1 MYDETNCLNIL
12 MNRPNMLLLMYN
24 SNMSKHIIIIDNFSR
39 HYLKED
45 ITHSKCNIYQDI
57 NQDIISLDNYEYYYI
72 YIKIS
77 KSRDYCCTLKL
88 YSLANEN
95 DLQCRFFFGYVGEYY
110 EFFTLKNPTQHYL
123 QKSICNILVH

>member
-1 MYDETNCLNIL
+1 MRGFFQHFTSVDYYELYNTVYDETNCLNIL
-12 MNRPNMLLLMYN
+12 MNRPNMLLFMYN

-72 YIKIS
+72 YI
-77 KSRDYCCTLKL
+77 
-88 YSLANEN
+88 
-95 DLQCRFFFGYVGEYY
+95 
-110 EFFTLKNPTQHYL
+110 
-123 QKSICNILVH
+123 